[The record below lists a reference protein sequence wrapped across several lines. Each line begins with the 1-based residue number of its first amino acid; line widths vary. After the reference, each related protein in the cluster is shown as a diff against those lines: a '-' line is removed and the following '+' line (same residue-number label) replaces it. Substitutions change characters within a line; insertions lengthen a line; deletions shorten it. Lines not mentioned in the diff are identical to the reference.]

1 MRRVFAALAC
11 TLLLTAWVAPAAA
24 QGGQMIRVGLY
35 YGSRALAAVTFAP
48 AGPSSVVQYA
58 EGGTLAPTPG
68 TSYIRDFAYRAVFA
82 TASDLGTGQADVSHL
97 GQQGYPAYLE
107 LTPTGSY
114 QVFVG
119 PYAQAASA
127 QAAAAALQLGT
138 VEGPYGVVVPEA
150 GGLVAAQ
157 AAAPQYWQ
165 QGVAAYPMLE
175 SSGQW
180 TLLVGADVSPA
191 AAQTE
196 LGTTFATTPGAVLY
210 TPTGS
215 EMEVQVNTGAVS
227 FLLGSAAAL
236 SVTGDLG
243 VLSVDGTAYR
253 GAISLF
259 LSGGTHLTVV
269 NTLSMEDYLLAV
281 VPSEMPADWPLA
293 ALEAQAVASRTY
305 ALYQIDHAP
314 VGSLFDVAGSTVSQA
329 YGGYAAENPNST
341 TAVDQTAGQILTYQG
356 QVIDAVFSAD
366 SGGATENAQNVW
378 GTFVPYLLGVDEI
391 QGYRPGTW
399 TIVYTAQ
406 QIENMVRSWS
416 GVGVGQLKSVQLA
429 GTSETFSGR
438 PISVA
443 FTGTGGSY
451 TALRDSIRG
460 VLRLPSTLFT
470 LSSNAEVSVA
480 GASGSV
486 TLSSLAG
493 AAIADAGGAAAAPG
507 TVTVAGATGVATYPL
522 YATSYTLDGR
532 GNGHGVGMGQDGA
545 DYMALQGFT
554 YTQIL
559 THYYTGVSLQSA
571 Y

>member
-1 MRRVFAALAC
+1 
-11 TLLLTAWVAPAAA
+11 
-24 QGGQMIRVGLY
+24 MIRVGIY
-35 YGSRALAAVTFAP
+35 YGSAALAAVTFAP
-48 AGPSSVVQYA
+48 AGTSSVVQYA
-58 EGGTLAPTPG
+58 EGGTVAPMPG
-68 TSYIRDFAYRAVFA
+68 TSYVRDFAYRALFA
-82 TASDLGTGQADVSHL
+82 TTSDLATGQADVSHL
-97 GQQGYPAYLE
+97 GRQGYPAYLE
-107 LTPTGSY
+107 LTPTGAY
-114 QVFVG
+114 EVFVG
-119 PYAQAASA
+119 PYTQEASA
-127 QAAAAALQLGT
+127 QTAANAFSLTT
-138 VEGPYGVVVPEA
+138 VEGPYGVVVPEP
-150 GGLVAAQ
+150 GGLIAAQ

-165 QGVAAYPMLE
+165 QGVAAYPILE
-175 SSGQW
+175 SGGQW
-180 TLLVGADVSPA
+180 ALLVGADVSAA

-196 LGTTFATTPGAVLY
+196 LATIAATTPGATLY
-210 TPTGS
+210 TPTGA
-215 EMEVQVNTGAVS
+215 EMEVQINSGAVS

-236 SVTGDLG
+236 SVTGDQG
-243 VLSVDGTAYR
+243 VVSVNGTAYR
-253 GAISLF
+253 GAISLY

-269 NTLSMEDYLLAV
+269 NTLPMEDYLLAV

-293 ALEAQAVASRTY
+293 ALDAQAVASRTY

-314 VGSLFDVAGSTVSQA
+314 PGSLFDVAGSTVSQA

-341 TAVDQTAGQILTYQG
+341 AAVAQTSGQVLTYQG

-391 QGYRPGTW
+391 TGYKPQTW

-416 GVGVGQLKSVQLA
+416 GVDVGQLESVQLA
-429 GTSETFSGR
+429 GTTETFSGR
-438 PISVA
+438 PLSVA

-451 TALRDSIRG
+451 TAWRDSIRG

-470 LSSNAEVSVA
+470 LSSNAQVSVA
-480 GASGSV
+480 GASSAI

-493 AAIADAGGAAAAPG
+493 ATIAGASGNAGPPA
-507 TVTVAGATGVATYPL
+507 TVTVAGATGVQTYPL
-522 YATSYTLDGR
+522 YATGYTLDGR

-545 DYMALQGFT
+545 DYMALQGYT